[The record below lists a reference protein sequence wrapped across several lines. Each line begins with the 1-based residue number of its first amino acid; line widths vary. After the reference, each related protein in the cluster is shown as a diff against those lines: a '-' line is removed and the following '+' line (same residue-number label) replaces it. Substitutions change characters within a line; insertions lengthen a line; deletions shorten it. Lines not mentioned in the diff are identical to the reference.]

1 MNIERKYFK
10 NMQKTQFLKL
20 KNSLLELGNNFIEL
34 KDRGLNDG
42 EVKIKRETEEVF
54 LKLIVLSI
62 DDMDK
67 FERKNVRKIRL
78 FKNTWYDWLIN
89 YIPQS
94 IRKSVGGFKDYCNS
108 F

>member
-1 MNIERKYFK
+1 MENVNYKNMNIERKYFK

-67 FERKNVRKIRL
+67 FERKNVSKIRL
-78 FKNTWYDWLIN
+78 FKNTWYD
-89 YIPQS
+89 
-94 IRKSVGGFKDYCNS
+94 
-108 F
+108 

>member
-1 MNIERKYFK
+1 MENVNYKNMNIERKYLK

-78 FKNTWYDWLIN
+78 FKNTWYD
-89 YIPQS
+89 
-94 IRKSVGGFKDYCNS
+94 
-108 F
+108 

>member
-1 MNIERKYFK
+1 MENVNYKNMNIERKYFK

-78 FKNTWYDWLIN
+78 FKNTWYD
-89 YIPQS
+89 
-94 IRKSVGGFKDYCNS
+94 
-108 F
+108 

>member
-1 MNIERKYFK
+1 MENINYKNMNIERKYFK

-78 FKNTWYDWLIN
+78 LKNTWYD
-89 YIPQS
+89 
-94 IRKSVGGFKDYCNS
+94 
-108 F
+108 